1 MIHLQWSAA
10 SSIDRA
16 LCKDGHASSQP
27 DNPAPQSLP
36 KQSPELPSGRESR
49 CISAFGQSQV
59 VSTLPSS
66 RFSLSLLLGGIVDL
80 SMASE
85 FTRPVWRVQTRPLI
99 SRNSRLRKLT
109 LNMYYMKKSNS
120 TLRNVRYPV
129 YSIARVVSLKNS
141 DRKMNM
147 TELSGID
154 GNSPGDL
161 PPNLVGGSSH
171 LLRTVSLLFDSHLHP
186 ASQQETVSHPG
197 ISTCSCCPVISL
209 CSPAAVYLAIRE
221 RKCDSYHIMQLLRH

>member
-1 MIHLQWSAA
+1 M
-10 SSIDRA
+10 
-16 LCKDGHASSQP
+16 
-27 DNPAPQSLP
+27 
-36 KQSPELPSGRESR
+36 
-49 CISAFGQSQV
+49 

-85 FTRPVWRVQTRPLI
+85 LTRPVWRVQTRPLI

-109 LNMYYMKKSNS
+109 LNMYYVKKSNS

-129 YSIARVVSLKNS
+129 YSIARVVSLENS
-141 DRKMNM
+141 DRTMNM

-154 GNSPGDL
+154 GDSQGICHRIWLAAL
-161 PPNLVGGSSH
+161 PTS
-171 LLRTVSLLFDSHLHP
+171 VSLLFDSRLHP

-197 ISTCSCCPVISL
+197 ISTYPCCPVISL
-209 CSPAAVYLAIRE
+209 CSPAAIYLAIRE
-221 RKCDSYHIMQLLRH
+221 LKCDSYHIMQFLRH